1 MMKEKTDKILE
12 WMDRWMDGW
21 MDGWVFLPDWPQA
34 QTQHARTHCVLKI
47 RG

>member
-21 MDGWVFLPDWPQA
+21 MDGCSFQIGHKHKHS
-34 QTQHARTHCVLKI
+34 THARTAF
-47 RG
+47 